1 MLDNN
6 QNDENQNLDENNNQ
20 ENNQNDNQDRKRSM
34 MGRMSG
40 NIKSKAKGKIKAKM
54 AAWFTKTFIIFV
66 MKVLPIFLA
75 ICFAYTAFSW
85 VADLVESAKNPSDVY
100 DEMGISDLSD
110 LMCIAGNA
118 DDGYYLAYKQGID
131 DKLDVIVKD
140 YNKGSRQYVDKDTV
154 KKMLQA
160 ELYTQFPNLGGKIG
174 KEADVEIGDNG
185 NSSGSADFAGTL
197 HWPTEANQ
205 TTISSGFGPRNS
217 PTAGASSNHGGIDI
231 AVGEGTNV
239 YACMDGKV
247 TVSQYSDS
255 AGNYVQIDHGNGYV
269 TKYMHNSQLKVSVG
283 DKVTAGQLIAL
294 SGNTGISTG
303 AHLHF
308 QIEKNGEKVDPL
320 SFKYDNGMG
329 NGSTSSSDSSTD
341 DSKDSTTNNSN
352 SKTENVMDIPKMYQ
366 NGANVTFH
374 AHAGAEFSSTGC
386 GLACVAMVMSY
397 LTGSDVSFQDVVD
410 WADDVKYGSKYF
422 NGEGSNGPLFADSAK
437 HWNVGE
443 VTKTKDIDKVK
454 QSLLDGKPVI
464 SLQKTGKFAVYRHF
478 IVLRGVNSEGKIEVN
493 NPNKDKS
500 EGAFTAD
507 EIEETNLDYYIFE
520 NGTPTSKGSSTSK
533 LIIGNDTGEGEKGFQ
548 GAIRIRRVTPNKS
561 IGSVVNTGI
570 DKSDEDEVVSGARGT
585 KEKIPEK
592 IKKQMENVSMQN
604 ISGTKYDD
612 LSYLTIP
619 YYDFEG
625 NTKQGHMV
633 VNAKL
638 ADEVLLIFEELY
650 KIKYPI
656 EKMDIIDNYT
666 GSENKTGSKL
676 DYASIDANNTSA
688 FNDRKTVTTSGEGN
702 TVSAH
707 AYGQAIDINPQINPY
722 INSDGSCAHKNAK
735 KYTKNRDTK
744 EGWSDT
750 EKAACITKD
759 SRIYKIFEKYGWT
772 WLGKSDNTGDTQ
784 HFEKTDMTNVKT
796 IDESSDESDSS
807 VSSSSSSSSSNS
819 NIQTEVKNYLESAA
833 SGTWSVY
840 AKDLKGGK
848 DIASVNA
855 DGKMQSASVIKLFIM
870 ATAYDEISKGK
881 LDESSVTSDISI
893 MITNSNNN
901 ATNRLI
907 DKLGFDTI
915 NTYIKNNGYA
925 NTVLNRRMLASTANG
940 DNYTSSKDA
949 AKILENIY
957 NGKCVN
963 KAYSEKMLNFLKQQT
978 RTQKIPAGVPDGVQT
993 ANKTGEL
1000 DTVEND
1006 AAIVFKGDTPYVLV
1020 VMSSGLSDTSKAR
1033 QDIVSIS
1040 KIVYGDGAGDSSSN
1054 QQVSSKVNSKVYDL
1068 KFIPEEDFNKLVDN
1082 DDQEA
1087 LKYFTLDKDW
1097 KLITATW
1104 NYSSGDGGITINKNS
1119 PISYKT
1125 VVSKYTTPFEY
1136 LMDYYVDIK
1145 DSDFITDFTD
1155 IIFDSELIL
1164 AVQDNVSTTE
1174 TRNDVS
1180 IVYDDGVSGGG
1191 TSSVNVTESVS
1202 TKLELTYVDT
1212 WFVKFSKDSS
1222 YTVAS
1227 FNSTTGGLTGSE
1239 GELVGNYRTTSYCYF
1254 CNDDGNGN
1262 FGTSITASGRPA
1274 QTHRT
1279 VAIHASGDPGGL
1291 KLGDQIMLEGDPTV
1305 YVVEDTGGG
1314 QPGNWIDVYVDP
1326 TSSSR
1331 GSCCINSEY
1340 ADKHVNVYRANN
1352 VKASSDNTTAST
1364 NKGDAKS
1371 LIDTVA
1377 NVAGKVT
1384 DATTVSATSQPGP
1397 TREIYDRESR
1407 GTISIGSTEY
1417 DTTTI
1422 RSLSVSYDSGDS
1434 EITGNEEKFIKLF
1447 EDNKAAKSALKPKWL
1462 LTNIAKGQKTA
1473 AFLDLTKYLLYKL
1486 TGDNYG
1492 ITSFDFSI
1500 YEPDDF
1506 TSTSRGGGY
1515 DQFIRWLHAWEGI
1528 NGSISADGTKYI
1540 IGDDGYGHPTVG
1552 YGIDIFNGG
1561 FADKFRAAGYSTSV
1575 GAEVDKDFVDNLEKE
1590 EINSALQTVES
1601 KCSGLNLTQYQKYAL
1616 VSRIFNCGSSGAFTV
1631 RNGKDFVS
1639 ACSSYWNQDTD
1650 LEYKVPANDGMFS
1663 HPLYT
1668 NYMYAP
1674 NTAKGSGFSQGLE
1687 NRRKAEWLLFKTG
1700 YYDRI
1705 DEYYEEGSGGNIV
1718 EAAATVHDYVSS
1730 NGYYYSQGG
1739 DLPGN
1744 ISGVKNTRAICCATF
1759 VSWTLYESGYDW
1771 MEECP
1776 NINYC
1781 GELLPFLESKG
1792 GTKIMNPTM
1801 DKLQAGDIVFYGGG
1815 GSAHTDIYVG
1825 DGLWYNC
1832 GSNDSVRRKD
1842 AYAKGLRG
1850 DAYCIIRFEK

>member
-197 HWPTEANQ
+197 HWPTEAGN
-205 TTISSGFGPRNS
+205 TTINSYFGTREAPI
-217 PTAGASSNHGGIDI
+217 AGASTDHGAIDI
-231 AVGEGTNV
+231 AAAEGTNV

-247 TVSQYSDS
+247 TVSQFSDS
-255 AGNYVQIDHGNGYV
+255 AGNYIEIDHGNGYV

-283 DKVTAGQLIAL
+283 DQVTAGQLIAL
-294 SGNTGISTG
+294 SGNTGNSTG
-303 AHLHF
+303 PHIHF
-308 QIEKNGEKVDPL
+308 QIEKDGTKVDPL

-352 SKTENVMDIPKMYQ
+352 SKTENIMDIPKMYQ

-533 LIIGNDTGEGEKGFQ
+533 LIIGNDTGKGEKGFQ
-548 GAIRIRRVTPNKS
+548 GAIRIRRVTPNKD
-561 IGSVVNTGI
+561 IGSVINTGI
-570 DKSDEDEVVSGARGT
+570 DRSDEDDVVLGARGT
-585 KEKIPEK
+585 KEKIPEN
-592 IKKQMENVSMQN
+592 IKKQMENVSMQDL
-604 ISGTKYDD
+604 SGTTYDD

-666 GSENKTGSKL
+666 GSRNKTGVKL
-676 DYASIDANNTSA
+676 DSASVDANNTSA
-688 FNDRKTVTTSGEGN
+688 FNDRNVVTASGKEDKD
-702 TVSAH
+702 TISAH

-722 INSDGSCAHKNAK
+722 IDEKGNCTHKNAK

-744 EGWSDT
+744 EDWSDT
-750 EKAACITKD
+750 EKEACITED

-772 WLGKSDNTGDTQ
+772 WSGKSDNTGDTQ

-796 IDESSDESDSS
+796 IDESNSS
-807 VSSSSSSSSSNS
+807 VSSSSSSASNS
-819 NIQTEVKNYLESAA
+819 SIQTEVKNYLKSAA

-840 AKDLKGGK
+840 AKDLKGTK
-848 DIASVNA
+848 DIASVKANEQ
-855 DGKMQSASVIKLFIM
+855 MQSASVIKLFIM
-870 ATAYDEISKGK
+870 ATAYDEINKGN

-893 MITNSNNN
+893 MITNSDND
-901 ATNRLI
+901 AANRLI
-907 DKLGFDTI
+907 EKLGFDTI
-915 NTYIKNNGYA
+915 NTYIKNNGYSK
-925 NTVLNRRMLASTANG
+925 TVLNREMLASTAKG
-940 DNYTSSKDA
+940 DNYTSAKDA
-949 AKILENIY
+949 ATILENIY

-963 KAYSEKMLNFLKQQT
+963 KSYSQKMLNLLKQQT
-978 RTQKIPAGVPDGVQT
+978 RKNKIPAGVPDGVQI

-1000 DTVEND
+1000 DRVEND

-1020 VMSSGLSDTSKAR
+1020 VMSSGLSDTTKAQ
-1033 QDIVSIS
+1033 QDIASIS
-1040 KIVYGDGAGDSSSN
+1040 KIVYGDGADNSSS
-1054 QQVSSKVNSKVYDL
+1054 QQVSSRVNSKIYDL
-1068 KFIPEEDFNKLVDN
+1068 KFIPEEDFNKLIDN

-1174 TRNDVS
+1174 TKNDVS
-1180 IVYDDGVSGGG
+1180 ILYDDGVTADGG
-1191 TSSVNVTESVS
+1191 SSVNVSESVS

-1254 CNDDGNGN
+1254 CNDDGSGN

-1305 YVVEDTGGG
+1305 YVVEDTGTG

-1364 NKGDAKS
+1364 NKGDTKS

-1384 DATTVSATSQPGP
+1384 DTTTVSATSQPGP

-1417 DTTTI
+1417 DTTTTH
-1422 RSLSVSYDSGDS
+1422 SLSVSYDTGDS

-1462 LTNIAKGQKTA
+1462 LTNIGKGQKTA

-1486 TGDNYG
+1486 TGDSYG
-1492 ITSFDFSI
+1492 VTSFDFSI
-1500 YEPDDF
+1500 YEPSSF
-1506 TSTSRGGGY
+1506 SSLKSGGGY
-1515 DQFIRWLHAWEGI
+1515 TFTGSDTILWRNNYSKEDFVNWVQNNINRNDEYWNKFFKDKADQWYDICTEEGI
-1528 NGSISADGTKYI
+1528 DPIVMMSIGILESGWGTSNIANDKGNLWGWGAGDSDPYNGAASHVNGSNSISDAAMSLLRSICQSLKKTADN
-1540 IGDDGYGHPTVG
+1540 P
-1552 YGIDIFNGG
+1552 
-1561 FADKFRAAGYSTSV
+1561 
-1575 GAEVDKDFVDNLEKE
+1575 
-1590 EINSALQTVES
+1590 
-1601 KCSGLNLTQYQKYAL
+1601 
-1616 VSRIFNCGSSGAFTV
+1616 SSGTRYVLAVEHGAVNPDLSTIYGTAYWYCSDPEGWISKVTGIMKSVF
-1631 RNGKDFVS
+1631 GDFIS
-1639 ACSSYWNQDTD
+1639 QYCGGGDF
-1650 LEYKVPANDGMFS
+1650 LEV
-1663 HPLYT
+1663 
-1668 NYMYAP
+1668 
-1674 NTAKGSGFSQGLE
+1674 AKQ
-1687 NRRKAEWLLFKTG
+1687 
-1700 YYDRI
+1700 
-1705 DEYYEEGSGGNIV
+1705 
-1718 EAAATVHDYVSS
+1718 VHDYIRENNFFYPSAANIAAGQHVAK
-1730 NGYYYSQGG
+1730 GESQGSHIPPEG
-1739 DLPGN
+1739 KYIDC
-1744 ISGVKNTRAICCATF
+1744 SGFVTWVLAQCGYTELGEGAWQKATG
-1759 VSWTLYESGYDW
+1759 WY
-1771 MEECP
+1771 
-1776 NINYC
+1776 
-1781 GELLPFLESKG
+1781 
-1792 GTKIMNPTM
+1792 M
-1801 DKLQAGDIVFYGGG
+1801 DQSSRMAEYSNWVYKPATQAEAGDVVVSASHMEIYAGNGQFYNA
-1815 GSAHTDIYVG
+1815 GSTDAIRKEI
-1825 DGLWYNC
+1825 
-1832 GSNDSVRRKD
+1832 SNSGEGHLADFT
-1842 AYAKGLRG
+1842 YAITVPPKN
-1850 DAYCIIRFEK
+1850 

>member
-6 QNDENQNLDENNNQ
+6 QNDENQNLDENSNQ
-20 ENNQNDNQDRKRSM
+20 ENNQNDNQERKRPM

-40 NIKSKAKGKIKAKM
+40 NIQSKAKGKIKAKM

-185 NSSGSADFAGTL
+185 NSSGSADFAETL

-247 TVSQYSDS
+247 TVSQFSDS

-283 DKVTAGQLIAL
+283 DQVTAGQLIAL
-294 SGNTGISTG
+294 SGNTGNSTG
-303 AHLHF
+303 PHIHF
-308 QIEKNGEKVDPL
+308 QIEKDGTKVDPL

-352 SKTENVMDIPKMYQ
+352 SKTENIMDIPKMYQ

-410 WADDVKYGSKYF
+410 WADDVEYGSKYF

-533 LIIGNDTGEGEKGFQ
+533 LIIGNDTGKGEKGFQ

-604 ISGTKYDD
+604 ISGTTYDD

-666 GSENKTGSKL
+666 GSENKTDSKL

-807 VSSSSSSSSSNS
+807 VSSSSNS
-819 NIQTEVKNYLESAA
+819 NIQIEVKNYLESAA

-893 MITNSNNN
+893 MITNSDNN

-1227 FNSTTGGLTGSE
+1227 FNSTAGGLTGSE

-1447 EDNKAAKSALKPKWL
+1447 EDNKSAKSALKPKWL

>member
-6 QNDENQNLDENNNQ
+6 QNDENQNLDENSNQ
-20 ENNQNDNQDRKRSM
+20 ENNQNDNQERKRPM

-40 NIKSKAKGKIKAKM
+40 NIQSKAKGKIKAKM

-185 NSSGSADFAGTL
+185 NSSGSADFAGIL

-283 DKVTAGQLIAL
+283 NKVTAGQLIAL

-352 SKTENVMDIPKMYQ
+352 SKTENIMDIPKMYQ

-422 NGEGSNGPLFADSAK
+422 NGKGSNGPLFADSAK

-464 SLQKTGKFAVYRHF
+464 SLQKTGKFAVDTHY

-507 EIEETNLDYYIFE
+507 EIEETNLGYYIFE

-570 DKSDEDEVVSGARGT
+570 DRSDEDEVVSGARGT

-604 ISGTKYDD
+604 ISGTTYDD

-807 VSSSSSSSSSNS
+807 VSSSSNS

-893 MITNSNNN
+893 MITNSDND
-901 ATNRLI
+901 AANRLI
-907 DKLGFDTI
+907 EKLGFDTI
-915 NTYIKNNGYA
+915 NTYIKNNGYSK
-925 NTVLNRRMLASTANG
+925 TVLNREMLASTAKG
-940 DNYTSSKDA
+940 DNYTSAKDA
-949 AKILENIY
+949 ATILENIY

-963 KAYSEKMLNFLKQQT
+963 KSYSQKMLNLLKQQT
-978 RTQKIPAGVPDGVQT
+978 RKNKIPAGVPDGVQT

-1227 FNSTTGGLTGSE
+1227 FNSTAGGLTGSE